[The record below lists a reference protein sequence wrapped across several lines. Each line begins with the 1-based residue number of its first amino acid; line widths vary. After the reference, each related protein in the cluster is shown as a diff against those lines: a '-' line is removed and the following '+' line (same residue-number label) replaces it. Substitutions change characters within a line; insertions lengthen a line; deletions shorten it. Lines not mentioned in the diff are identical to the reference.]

1 MINLKANVL
10 KQLTNNQQILL
21 TFKHNETPIY
31 SHTFRQYCQT
41 IKRKVWK
48 ANSAFELGD
57 YVLTSTNKIYK
68 VTTKGSKTKQEPNL
82 IYTSIFETKDGYK
95 WEFVALCES
104 DELVDFL
111 TPETMPLPVYDSY
124 KPNSNVHTI
133 SYLQKDKGSLVQVEI
148 EASGKG
154 YSKNAKVEVVGDG
167 SGCEVQLV
175 LNDYNGCVEDVIILN
190 MGSGYSTMQ
199 LNIVS
204 DTFTNPASLK
214 PVLSTLSQT
223 KAEFLE
229 ILCKIHPNT
238 IPNDFIYNNIEIQR
252 LPAPSTHPQFK
263 RTWILELDKETNYK
277 LGESVV
283 CNNNKA
289 IVLASYNNIIEVPY
303 NSGFQVGNVICGSI
317 NNNLSKISKI
327 QQCDYNP
334 QIEEVLKSV
343 KLDKD
348 ELFQTGQINSYRIR
362 HKL

>member
-21 TFKHNETPIY
+21 TFKHNETQIY

-48 ANSAFELGD
+48 ANSVFNLGD

-68 VTTKGSKTKQEPNL
+68 VMAKGSLTQQEPNL
-82 IYTSIFETKDGYK
+82 ISTSIFETKDGYK

-124 KPNSNVHTI
+124 KPNSNVHAI

-148 EASGKG
+148 EANGKG
-154 YSKNAKVEVVGDG
+154 YTKNAKVEVIGDG
-167 SGCEVQLV
+167 YGCEVQLV
-175 LNDYNGCVEDVIILN
+175 LNEYNGCVEDVIILK

-199 LNIVS
+199 LNIIA
-204 DTFTNPASLK
+204 DIFTNPASLK
-214 PVLSTLSQT
+214 PILSPLSQT

-238 IPNDFIYNNIEIQR
+238 IPNDFIYNNIEVQR
-252 LPAPSTHPQFK
+252 LSIPSAYPQFK
-263 RTWILELDKETNYK
+263 RTLILELESQTNLK

-283 CNNNKA
+283 SGDKTA
-289 IVLASYNNIIEVPY
+289 IVLASYNNIIEIAN
-303 NSGFQVGNVICGSI
+303 NSRFQVGDVIRGSI
-317 NNNLSKISKI
+317 NDNLNKISKI
-327 QQCDYNP
+327 QQRDYNP
-334 QIEEVLKSV
+334 QVEEVLKSI
-343 KLDKD
+343 KLDKN
-348 ELFQTGQINSYRIR
+348 ELFQTGQINSYRMR
-362 HKL
+362 EKF